1 MQKSSRVGRSWI
13 SLSCLLFTAACS
25 DGSSEESPT
34 GGAPT
39 PTPAA
44 PEMTATPTAPAAAP
58 DPAAAPA
65 PTPGANEGAPLD
77 ADLEAPG
84 GVGSPSDGADNAG
97 DEAPADA
104 PTPAEAGA
112 PVPSLG
118 CGAATAAASGR
129 FTIDVAGTPR
139 DFILALPDDYDA
151 TRPYRLVFTW
161 HPGGG
166 TAQGTANNYYGLRQ
180 LADDSAIFVSP
191 EGIDQGWANTNGRD
205 TAFLDAM
212 LDRFG
217 SELCFDQSRVFSTG
231 FSYGGMMSLAIG
243 CGRADVFRAIAP
255 MSGAL
260 FSGCEAGDTPIAMLG
275 FHGTTDTVVDIAQG
289 VRARDEIAG
298 RNGCQPVAQAVEA
311 DGCLAFQ
318 GCTGE
323 NSVTWCEFN
332 GGHMPAPQ
340 SATRIWDF
348 FSGF

>member
-1 MQKSSRVGRSWI
+1 MTGHHRRPVHSVRAVGGGPSRAARRSERRNWQVMQRSLERRRDMQKSSRVGRSWI

-151 TRPYRLVFTW
+151 T
-161 HPGGG
+161 
-166 TAQGTANNYYGLRQ
+166 
-180 LADDSAIFVSP
+180 
-191 EGIDQGWANTNGRD
+191 
-205 TAFLDAM
+205 
-212 LDRFG
+212 
-217 SELCFDQSRVFSTG
+217 
-231 FSYGGMMSLAIG
+231 
-243 CGRADVFRAIAP
+243 
-255 MSGAL
+255 
-260 FSGCEAGDTPIAMLG
+260 
-275 FHGTTDTVVDIAQG
+275 
-289 VRARDEIAG
+289 
-298 RNGCQPVAQAVEA
+298 
-311 DGCLAFQ
+311 
-318 GCTGE
+318 
-323 NSVTWCEFN
+323 
-332 GGHMPAPQ
+332 
-340 SATRIWDF
+340 
-348 FSGF
+348 